1 MSRVKSKISLIL
13 IFLVMFGLCSGC
25 VGSEKGLLNTIADAS
40 GVENETSINTAS
52 AEKEQNS
59 EQDTK
64 QDAKQETKSASNTG
78 ANETG
83 LEISNE
89 TRILNLIQDLES
101 SSHETR
107 LDAVSE
113 LGEIGRPAADALIE
127 KLGARG
133 PEPGKM
139 NSYILL
145 ALLETGDE
153 RAADVL
159 IRSLD
164 KGEELFGQNETEKYE
179 GGEISEEMLQ
189 AVEAKDETLRKYLAD
204 SLDDEYGTEADA
216 LVQALNSKEQD
227 ADIYVNIALSEYS
240 GEETGDKNETE
251 RLVHALK
258 SGKGSTRIAAALAL
272 GELEEISAVDPML
285 QILTRD
291 YPLQRSS
298 AALSLGMIGDERA
311 VETLLKEL
319 KADKDK
325 NVRSGSA
332 LALGKIGE
340 ERAVSL
346 LIQRLGDKKADVRGN
361 AALALGMIGDET
373 AVEPLIEVL
382 ESGKAADGR
391 LKSVLNTNPEVRKSA
406 VLALGEIGCKD
417 ATEVLINVL
426 VDEEEPQEV
435 RKAAAESLGTIGD
448 LGTFDTLSG
457 VLNDA
462 DVHTSITEGV
472 ISALG
477 KIDDRKAAE
486 TLIEQLDDKKF
497 GSDARDA
504 LAGMG
509 KTAVEPL
516 IECLSGGDDA
526 LKTEATLLLI
536 EIGDE
541 RAVEPLIQTFR

>member
-1 MSRVKSKISLIL
+1 MSRTKLKIPLL
-13 IFLVMFGLCSGC
+13 FIFLVMFGLCSGC
-25 VGSEKGLLNTIADAS
+25 VGSEKGLLNISADAS
-40 GVENETSINTAS
+40 GVGNETSIDAAS
-52 AEKEQNS
+52 ADMEQNKEQDA
-59 EQDTK
+59 EQGS
-64 QDAKQETKSASNTG
+64 KSASNTG

-107 LDAVSE
+107 LDTVSE
-113 LGEIGRPAADALIE
+113 LGEIGEPAADALIK
-127 KLGARG
+127 KLGAKDSK
-133 PEPGKM
+133 PGDM
-139 NSYILL
+139 NNYIIL

-189 AVEAKDETLRKYLAD
+189 AVEAKVETLRKYLAD

-258 SGKGSTRIAAALAL
+258 SGKGSIRIAAALAL
-272 GELEEISAVDPML
+272 GELEEKSAVEPML

-346 LIQRLGDKKADVRGN
+346 LIQRLGDKKADVRGS
-361 AALALGMIGDET
+361 AALSLGMIGDET

-391 LKSVLNTNPEVRKSA
+391 VKSVLNANPEVRKSA
-406 VLALGEIGCKD
+406 VLTLGEIGCKD

-435 RKAAAESLGTIGD
+435 RKAAAQALGEIGD
-448 LGTFDTLSG
+448 PRAVEALSG

-462 DVHTSITEGV
+462 EIPTSITGGV
-472 ISALG
+472 ISGLG
-477 KIDDRKAAE
+477 NMGDKKAAE
-486 TLIEQLDDKKF
+486 ALIEQIDDTKL
-497 GSDARDA
+497 GSAVRDA

-509 KTAVEPL
+509 ETAVGPL
-516 IECLSGGDDA
+516 IETLESDDEK
-526 LKTEATLLLI
+526 LKEEVALLLI

-541 RAVEPLIQTFR
+541 RAVEPLTKAFR